1 MRSESHPESTE
12 YPARHKAFA
21 VFAENPLPPDKGRL
35 LPVPSPI
42 GVGLMQGL
50 VCKEPVGGIINKAME
65 KGLILINAG
74 SNIIRFVPA
83 LIISKEHVDEMTDIL
98 RECLSER

>member
-1 MRSESHPESTE
+1 
-12 YPARHKAFA
+12 
-21 VFAENPLPPDKGRL
+21 
-35 LPVPSPI
+35 
-42 GVGLMQGL
+42 MQGL
-50 VCKEPVGGIINKAME
+50 VLKEPVGGIIGKAME

-83 LIISKEHVDEMTDIL
+83 LIIAREHIDEMTDIL

>member
-1 MRSESHPESTE
+1 MLFRSL
-12 YPARHKAFA
+12 A
-21 VFAENPLPPDKGRL
+21 AEFDIIETRR
-35 LPVPSPI
+35 